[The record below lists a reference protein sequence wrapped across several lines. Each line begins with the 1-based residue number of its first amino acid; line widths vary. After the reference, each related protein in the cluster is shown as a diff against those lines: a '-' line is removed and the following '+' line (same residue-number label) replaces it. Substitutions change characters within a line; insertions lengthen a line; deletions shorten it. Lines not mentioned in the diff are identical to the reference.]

1 MNKRRKNTL
10 KFGFTDEELAERP
23 TSYREDLFQGQTVLV
38 SGAGTGFG
46 KAIAFLF
53 ARLGANLVICGRRQ
67 DKLEAAAQWL
77 EKLGAKVD
85 VHALSIRDPDAV
97 VQMMDAVF
105 EAPGGLDVLVN
116 NAGGQFAQPAIDF
129 SVKGWNA
136 VVDTNLNGTWYM
148 MQSAARHWRDAGRG
162 GSIVN
167 IVADIWRGNPDLA
180 HTSAA
185 RAGVI
190 YLSKTVA
197 VEWAPL
203 KIRTNCVAPGCC
215 ESDGFN
221 NYSEEVARRYQLSN
235 PMLHAGDVMDVAEA
249 VVYLAA
255 PAGKFVNGEVIT
267 VDGGQQLWGDVWA
280 FEKPEW
286 TKVD

>member
-1 MNKRRKNTL
+1 MTDTANPAHAGEAETRRDFLYLLAGGMGAIGTVAAVWPLADSMNPAA
-10 KFGFTDEELAERP
+10 D
-23 TSYREDLFQGQTVLV
+23 VL
-38 SGAGTGFG
+38 
-46 KAIAFLF
+46 
-53 ARLGANLVICGRRQ
+53 
-67 DKLEAAAQWL
+67 
-77 EKLGAKVD
+77 
-85 VHALSIRDPDAV
+85 ALSST
-97 VQMMDAVF
+97 
-105 EAPGGLDVLVN
+105 E
-116 NAGGQFAQPAIDF
+116 
-129 SVKGWNA
+129 
-136 VVDTNLNGTWYM
+136 VDLSPVGEGM
-148 MQSAARHWRDAGRG
+148 
-162 GSIVN
+162 SITV
-167 IVADIWRGNPDLA
+167 IWRGNPDLA

-197 VEWAPL
+197 VEWAQF

>member
-1 MNKRRKNTL
+1 MTGRRKNTL
-10 KFGFTDEELAERP
+10 EFGFTDEELAERP
-23 TSYREDLFQGQTVLV
+23 TSYRSDLFAGQSVLV
-38 SGAGTGFG
+38 SGAGSGFG

-53 ARLGANLVICGRRQ
+53 ARLGADLVICGRRRE
-67 DKLEAAAQWL
+67 KLEASAEWL

-85 VHALSIRDPDAV
+85 IHTLTIRDADAV
-97 VQMMDAVF
+97 ARMMAALF
-105 EAPGGLDVLVN
+105 EADGRLDVLVN

-136 VVDTNLNGTWYM
+136 VIDTNLNGTWYM
-148 MQSAARHWRDAGRG
+148 MQSAARHWRDSGHPG
-162 GSIVN
+162 CIVN

-197 VEWAPL
+197 VEWAHL